1 MDKTILFAGLALIG
15 LGGGFLVAQSFD
27 ASLHSAF
34 TTGGYLWLAM
44 GGITLGL
51 GLKVKKEKQKQ
62 QMMGALR

>member
-15 LGGGFLVAQSFD
+15 LGGGFLAVQSFD
-27 ASLHSAF
+27 VSLHSAF

-44 GGITLGL
+44 GGITIGL

>member
-1 MDKTILFAGLALIG
+1 MDKTILFAGIALVG
-15 LGGGFLVAQSFD
+15 LGSGFLVAQNFD

-34 TTGGYLWLAM
+34 ATGGYLWLIM
-44 GGITLGL
+44 GGITIGL